1 MIRFEKLLVT
11 TVILVLFIP
20 FSAITQSGLPDF
32 GTLFNQS
39 QVSTIELYMP
49 SDSLD
54 QMILEESDSHEYVC
68 TFQFGNTELADT
80 LENVAVRL
88 RGNTSLNADKKSFQ
102 ISFNSFTSDGKWQDV
117 EKLNLIG
124 MQNDPSLLRSKL
136 CHDAFR
142 SLGIPTSRTSFV
154 RLYIND
160 QYRGL
165 YMLQEHIDEEFAS
178 LYFDQQGN
186 GNLYKCTYPA
196 DLDYLGSAS
205 EDYQFT
211 MWGSRPYDLK
221 TNEWA
226 DDYSD
231 FANLVSV
238 INNTPDNNLICELK
252 DVFHLESYLRTAA
265 VDIMCGNWDN
275 YIYNKNNF
283 YLYHN
288 QRTGLFEYIPYD
300 LDNTLGIDW
309 LGEDWAVRDIYE
321 WAPEGAER
329 PLFVRLMENEYAR
342 NLFSVFIDELRS
354 NYFDPEDFVSYA
366 ESLQEIIMDAALE
379 DPFRTLDFGFDQD
392 AFVNAI
398 TTAWG
403 DPHVDYG
410 LADYVESRDIAA
422 MFQLEEYIVPAV
434 IIEALY
440 QVEPVY
446 NPDSNI
452 RIEAIISG
460 SEATSVLLEISYD
473 GLTFETA
480 NGFNDSGLDGDLT
493 SSDGIYTYSVVNTS
507 GEQKMYYHLLL
518 PDGSHFPCDPYVL
531 WLTPEAPGLFINEVM
546 SNNLTV
552 FADPLGEY
560 NDWVELYNGG
570 TSSVTLSGKYITD
583 NLIDWNKFPLPEV
596 SLDPGEFVIV
606 WLDNDPYQ
614 GPFHANFRLDSNDEE
629 LWLTNTPNNA
639 VRVVDYF
646 TPCVSP
652 EDNSMERVPDGGS
665 EITST
670 DAPTPGS
677 SNEGVGVMEESFN
690 EVIIYPNPACE
701 RIYFNQKIDIVEL
714 YDIAG
719 NLILKDAN
727 VSSVD
732 IRNVSNG
739 SYILKTCY
747 SDKVRFQSIVV
758 TNTVE

>member
-1 MIRFEKLLVT
+1 MNLNLKSSSIICL
-11 TVILVLFIP
+11 LFICQKY
-20 FSAITQSGLPDF
+20 SNGQSTLPDF
-32 GTLFNQS
+32 GNVFYQS
-39 QVSTIELYMP
+39 EVSVIELYLP

-54 QMILEESDSHEYVC
+54 QMILEESDSHEYEC
-68 TFQFGNTELADT
+68 TFQFNNTALADT
-80 LENVAVRL
+80 LQNVAVRL

-102 ISFNSFTSDGKWQDV
+102 ISFNTFNSGGDWEGV
-117 EKLNLIG
+117 EKINLIG
-124 MQNDPSLLRSKL
+124 QQNDPSLLRSKL

-142 SLGIPTSRTSFV
+142 SMGIASARTSFV

-160 QYRGL
+160 LYRGL
-165 YMLQEHIDEEFAS
+165 YLLQEQIDEEFAS

-196 DLDYLGSAS
+196 DLDYLGSSS

-231 FANLVSV
+231 FANLVTI
-238 INNTPDNNLICELK
+238 INNTSDLNLICELK
-252 DVFHLESYLRTAA
+252 DVFHLENYLRIAA
-265 VDIMCGNWDN
+265 VDVMCGNWDN

-321 WAPEGAER
+321 WAPDGAER

-342 NLFSVFIDELRS
+342 NLFSVYIDELRS

-366 ESLQEIIMDAALE
+366 ESLQEIIMEAALE

-392 AFVNAI
+392 AFLNAI
-398 TTAWG
+398 TDAWG

-422 MFQLEEYIVPAV
+422 LFQLEEYTVPSVIV
-434 IIEALY
+434 EALY

-446 NPDSNI
+446 SANSNI
-452 RIEAIISG
+452 LIEAVISG
-460 SEATSVLLEISYD
+460 SQASDVILEISYD
-473 GLTFETA
+473 GLSYETA
-480 NGFNDSGLDGDLT
+480 IGFNDSGLDGDAT
-493 SSDGIYTYSVVNTS
+493 ASDGIYTYSAANTT
-507 GEQKMYYHLLL
+507 GEQKFYYRLLL
-518 PDGSHFPCDPYVL
+518 PDDSHFPCNPYLL
-531 WLTPEAPGLFINEVM
+531 WLTPENPGLFINEVM
-546 SNNLTV
+546 SNNLAV
-552 FADPLGEY
+552 FADPFGEY
-560 NDWVELYNGG
+560 NDWLELYNGG

-583 NLIDWNKFPLPEV
+583 NLTDWNKFPLPEV
-596 SLDPGEFVIV
+596 SLDPGEFVII
-606 WLDNDPYQ
+606 WLDSDPYQ

-629 LWLTNTPNNA
+629 LWLIGTPNDA

-646 TPCVSP
+646 TPCVSL
-652 EDNSMERVPDGGS
+652 EDNSMERVEDGGS
-665 EITST
+665 EIAFT

-677 SNEGVGVMEESFN
+677 SNEGVSVTEEPFN
-690 EVIIYPNPACE
+690 ETNIYPNPAFE
-701 RIYFNQKIDIVEL
+701 LINFIQKMDLVEL
-714 YDIAG
+714 YDASG
-719 NLILKDAN
+719 NLILKESN
-727 VSSVD
+727 VTSMD
-732 IRNVSNG
+732 IRKVANG
-739 SYILKTCY
+739 TYILKLHV
-747 SDKVRFQSIVV
+747 SNNVHLQSIVV
-758 TNTVE
+758 ISESE